1 MTRHYDPFQAE
12 RSSGPASVVA
22 FATAAAGLALLAFA
36 VAPYMRNARKPRGR
50 ASDDAPKRL
59 SKVNSG
65 GPTVVGKTVLISRPR
80 AELYAFWRKFENL
93 PKFME
98 NVRSVEVN
106 DKRSTWTI
114 AAPAG
119 QTVQAEVELVDE
131 VPGERLAWESTPDS
145 QIATQGSVTFRDAP
159 AGRGTYVEAIVEYEP
174 PAGQLG
180 RLVAELFRREPH
192 VQARHELKRFKM
204 LMETGEIAT
213 SARTRGNS

>member
-12 RSSGPASVVA
+12 RSSDPASFVA
-22 FATAAAGLALLAFA
+22 FATVAAGLALLAFA
-36 VAPYMRNARKPRGR
+36 VAPKMRNVRKPRGR

-65 GPTVVGKTVLISRPR
+65 GPTVVGKTVLISRPK
-80 AELYAFWRKFENL
+80 AELYDILAQVRE
-93 PKFME
+93 PSE
-98 NVRSVEVN
+98 IHGNVRSVEVN

-131 VPGERLAWESTPDS
+131 VPGDGLAWKSTPDS

-159 AGRGTYVEAIVEYEP
+159 AGRGTCVEAIVEYEP

-180 RLVAELFRREPH
+180 RLVAELFAVSRTFR
-192 VQARHELKRFKM
+192 L
-204 LMETGEIAT
+204 AT
-213 SARTRGNS
+213 NSSDSRC

>member
-1 MTRHYDPFQAE
+1 MTRRYDPFQAE
-12 RSSGPASVVA
+12 RSSNRASFVV
-22 FATAAAGLALLAFA
+22 FAMVAAGLALLAVA
-36 VAPYMRNARKPRGR
+36 VAPNTRNARKRYR
-50 ASDDAPKRL
+50 DSDDAPKRL
-59 SKVNSG
+59 SGADSG
-65 GPTVVGKTVLISRPR
+65 GLTVVGKTVLISRPK
-80 AELYAFWRKFENL
+80 ADLYEFWRKFENL

-98 NVRSVEVN
+98 NIRSVEVN
-106 DKRSTWTI
+106 GKRSTWTI

-119 QTVQAEVELVDE
+119 QTVQAEVELVDD
-131 VPGERLAWESTPDS
+131 VPNERLAWKSTPDS
-145 QIATQGSVTFRDAP
+145 QIATRGSVTFRDAP

-204 LMETGEIAT
+204 LMETGEVAT